1 MSDEKLCT
9 DCRTF
14 MLELLDS
21 RIRRILEVGREESAF
36 QGDEDDDNSDRGQ
49 SHCFHLMEIS
59 RILKGETTCG
69 VYDDYGK
76 PLTIAGPL
84 FPVAEK
90 VAG

>member
-1 MSDEKLCT
+1 
-9 DCRTF
+9 

-36 QGDEDDDNSDRGQ
+36 QGEDDDDNSDLGQ
-49 SHCFHLMEIS
+49 SQCFHLMEIS

-69 VYDDYGK
+69 VYDDYGR

-84 FPVAEK
+84 FPVATATDGK
-90 VAG
+90 GPVIV